1 MLRTPHDRLSA
12 GQIAETENEWFADRI
27 VHGGALAMGSYQ
39 TGLAEDAEVLGGVG
53 LLDQA
58 EEIGPLDRREVEL
71 LLEAI
76 GGPQAGAF
84 ARIYGLKNRLRAKNH
99 MLSVNSV
106 AIATGMP
113 AASPPL

>member
-1 MLRTPHDRLSA
+1 
-12 GQIAETENEWFADRI
+12 
-27 VHGGALAMGSYQ
+27 MGSYQ

-71 LLEAI
+71 LPEAI
-76 GGPQAGAF
+76 GVPQAGAF
-84 ARIYGLKNRLRAKNH
+84 ARIYGLKNRLRAKYQV
-99 MLSVNSV
+99 LLVIAV
-106 AIATGMP
+106 ATATGIP